1 MNDLEYLNQISAG
14 VNQPAKTGL
23 FDKKM
28 KIVLAALVG
37 VVLLLVILLSVAGG
51 SSKPDVTLASEL
63 SRLYTRTNELNKTIT
78 TYNPSVH
85 HSTLRSNGAS
95 LSTLLVEISS
105 TSSSYLTH
113 DLAIELSAIAAPESD
128 NTIISNLNASLENAR
143 LNGVLDR
150 KYASEMYY
158 QIIYLLNIEDSVD
171 KRTSDSSLKSFLESS
186 KNSLLLLEDAFHNF
200 SESD

>member
-23 FDKKM
+23 LDKKM
-28 KIVLAALVG
+28 KIVLAVLGG
-37 VVLLLVILLSVAGG
+37 VVLLLIISLSVAGG
-51 SSKPDVTLASEL
+51 SSKPEATLASEL
-63 SRLYTRTNELNKTIT
+63 GRLYTRTNELNKTIT

-95 LSTLLVEISS
+95 FSTLLVEISS

-113 DLAIELSAIAAPESD
+113 SLGVELGTIAVPESD
-128 NTIISNLNASLENAR
+128 STIINNLNTSLENAR
-143 LNGVLDR
+143 LNGILDR

-158 QIIYLLNIEDSVD
+158 QIIYLLNLEDSVD
-171 KRTSDSSLKSFLESS
+171 KRTNDNTLKSFLESS
-186 KNSLLLLEDAFHNF
+186 RNSLLLLEDTFHNF